1 MWRIFRRSTRRISV
15 VDAIFEC
22 SAGKVEKMQRKYA
35 DFLNGK
41 VKSWSPFKIKV
52 VLIVFV
58 LCYISV
64 TAIVLIH
71 AGGSADTVDAHSIY
85 QPTHVIPRI
94 VLESDVKPIFLTDRI
109 KQFRHYLDSLNA
121 DKIGRSMYD
130 SIVTARPGLIDSLAQ
145 LEKLSK

>member
-15 VDAIFEC
+15 VDAIFER
-22 SAGKVEKMQRKYA
+22 SAGKVEKVQRKYA

-64 TAIVLIH
+64 TTIVLLK
-71 AGGSADTVDAHSIY
+71 AGSPTDTVSVQPIY

-94 VLESDVKPIFLTDRI
+94 VLDSDVKPIFLTDRI
-109 KQFRHYLDSLNA
+109 RQFRHYLDSLKA
-121 DKIGRSMYD
+121 DKVGRSMYD
-130 SIVTARPGLIDSLAQ
+130 SIVTARPGLIDSLTQ